1 MQASTSTQW
10 HLLRANESEEAP
22 IGPQNSSVSRLEDL
36 RLSMALEDS
45 LRLSVSALV
54 FASFCGCGIL
64 IPFCQPQKLIIRGK
78 ASKWLSVYANGL
90 VCLACVLALVSLLL
104 WIYEQGLS
112 AAFVV
117 PIIFLLYAILVT
129 LLLMATLA
137 FELNIL
143 HQVTDKAGQRIVNFT
158 TPGGMILAALTS
170 SLLIKQIYQLQEKR
184 NAEPVD
190 LTAVIAGTS
199 GISLLPLIAIH
210 VLYCMD
216 LRKQEAKERVSRRE
230 KQREM
235 DAIYFQLNSIV
246 SRPSET

>member
-1 MQASTSTQW
+1 M
-10 HLLRANESEEAP
+10 
-22 IGPQNSSVSRLEDL
+22 
-36 RLSMALEDS
+36 
-45 LRLSVSALV
+45 SVSALV
-54 FASFCGCGIL
+54 FAAFCGWGIL

-90 VCLACVLALVSLLL
+90 VCLASALALVSLLL

-117 PIIFLLYAILVT
+117 PIILLAYVILVT
-129 LLLMATLA
+129 LLLVVTLA

-158 TPGGMILAALTS
+158 TPGGMILAAVTS
-170 SLLIKQIYQLQEKR
+170 SLLIKQIYLLQEKR
-184 NAEPVD
+184 NAESVD
-190 LTAVIAGTS
+190 LTAVIAGAS
-199 GISLLPLIAIH
+199 GISLLPLLSIT

-216 LRKQEAKERVSRRE
+216 LRKQEVKERISRRE

-235 DAIYFQLNSIV
+235 EAMYLSHNLIE
-246 SRPSET
+246 SRPHETG